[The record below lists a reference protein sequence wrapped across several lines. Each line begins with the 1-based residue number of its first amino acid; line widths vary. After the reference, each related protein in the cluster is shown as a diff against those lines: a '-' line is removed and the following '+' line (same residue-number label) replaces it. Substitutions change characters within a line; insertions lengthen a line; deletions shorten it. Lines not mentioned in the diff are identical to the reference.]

1 MKKLDKK
8 KMYMIFGIVILIIA
22 IAGSAYAYYSAMA
35 VDKTTVSGT
44 VAGGANLDLKVEKVS
59 TGATGNLIPVDNDTT
74 TLTKAVIGEA
84 NTNFED
90 SKRCIDKNGLTA
102 CQIYKITLTNKSSVS
117 VKIDGG
123 VTLSGKDTPNIEC
136 AVMDNINK
144 VSNNNSCK
152 GNKTLA
158 KDYNMNANASVI
170 YYIMVYIK
178 NINSAQTD
186 TGLFTGTVFFNV
198 SGNKIESSFS
208 DDPALTTLTN
218 LGLSVD
224 TSHTPD
230 FTTVSGNSGVKKNN
244 SGNTLATGLGDGTN
258 GVYAAEDDLGTS
270 YYFRGNVDNNY
281 VYFAKNW
288 WQIIRING
296 DGTIRMIYTS
306 NPNDSSANQYIS
318 KSAYNSSR
326 DDNVYVGYMYG
337 SVGSSTYNAT
347 HANTND
353 STIKGV
359 IDTWYQN
366 NLHSYSQYIADAIYC
381 NDREVVNV
389 TYNNGTNTATYNG
402 NGTGTNVSAYAS
414 LKRNHIDHN
423 PTLKC
428 TNNNDKFTV
437 SNTLGNGAL
446 TNPIGLATTDE
457 IVMSGANA
465 YDSNTSS
472 YITNDSYYLYPKGG
486 SYVYWTMTPIGFAG
500 GSAYVDDVFYFGYVG
515 NNSVNDNRAVR
526 PVVSLVSDAIS
537 GGDGTSSNPFYVGS
551 APSS

>member
-1 MKKLDKK
+1 MGIKKYIKNTNISK
-8 KMYMIFGIVILIIA
+8 RYIQVSIIIFLIIIIGLVGTYA
-22 IAGSAYAYYSAMA
+22 WFTWSSTNNTSVTLSIGELADVTYTTGPDIKVNNLSPVYNYTDGESTTFKIRNKDTTGSKLMYTVSIDITKIDSPLISNDFKY
-35 VDKTTVSGT
+35 KLVSGT
-44 VAGGANLDLKVEKVS
+44 NVISEGDFSTAVEGGSINL
-59 TGATGNLIPVDNDTT
+59 TT
-74 TLTKAVIGEA
+74 STLTSAK
-84 NTNFED
+84 TNFTLYFYID
-90 SKRCIDKNGLTA
+90 GNDKN
-102 CQIYKITLTNKSSVS
+102 SSSMMNQSFIGKLNVN
-117 VKIDGG
+117 
-123 VTLSGKDTPNIEC
+123 VTK
-136 AVMDNINK
+136 
-144 VSNNNSCK
+144 
-152 GNKTLA
+152 
-158 KDYNMNANASVI
+158 
-170 YYIMVYIK
+170 
-178 NINSAQTD
+178 
-186 TGLFTGTVFFNV
+186 
-198 SGNKIESSFS
+198 

-230 FTTVSGNSGVKKNN
+230 FTTVSGNSGIKKNN
-244 SGNTLATGLGDGTN
+244 SGETLATGLGDGTN

-306 NPNDSSANQYIS
+306 NPNDSSANLYIS
-318 KSAYNSSR
+318 SSHFNNNYT
-326 DDNVYVGYMYG
+326 DNAYVGYMYG
-337 SVGSSTYNAT
+337 SAGSSTYNAT

-353 STIKGV
+353 STIKTV
-359 IDTWYQN
+359 VDTWYQYS
-366 NLHSYSQYIADAIYC
+366 LRSYSQYIADAIYC

-389 TYNNGTNTATYNG
+389 TYGSGTNTTTYNG
-402 NGTGTNVSAYAS
+402 NGAGTSKTAYAS

-465 YDSNTSS
+465 YDLNTSS

-486 SYVYWTMTPIGFAG
+486 NYYYWTMTPFAYAG
-500 GSAYVDDVFYFGYVG
+500 GSGSADVD
-515 NNSVNDNRAVR
+515 SVNGDGSVSDYSVDSFAAR
-526 PVVSLVSDAIS
+526 PVVSLISNAIS
-537 GGDGTSSNPFYVGS
+537 GGDGTVGNPFYVNEEYS
-551 APSS
+551 AS